1 MLKPSKT
8 VSLLSDPPLSFLKT
22 TFVCLFVLVVAH
34 SIFSWDMWHLVLWPG
49 IKPGTPAMG
58 AQCLSHWT
66 AGRVLILLLAS
77 VTWVY
82 LSGPRK
88 IKQNTSILEILR
100 LEGYLV
106 ASPLYSSKSVV
117 FNQGETVKD
126 AIRIP
131 CVAFQPYT
139 VLPIN
144 SFPEF
149 WCAPRVWK
157 GPTGHCEMLLH
168 PTPREQLWTTKR
180 NFDSGHAILNLVSE
194 RKLVIPLQHPE
205 QADLILLHFAWL
217 HFTSTA
223 FLTNWRSLQCFFEQ
237 VYWQHFP
244 NNICSLRVSVSHLV
258 FLQYLKHFHYYC
270 IRFF

>member
-22 TFVCLFVLVVAH
+22 TFVYLFVLVVAH

-106 ASPLYSSKSVV
+106 ASPLVSSKAVV
-117 FNQGETVKD
+117 FNQGETMKD

-131 CVAFQPYT
+131 CVAFQTIHSAPPST
-139 VLPIN
+139 PSPN
-144 SFPEF
+144 SGVPLGFGKV
-149 WCAPRVWK
+149 PRVIVK
-157 GPTGHCEMLLH
+157 CFSTPPTTSSCELR
-168 PTPREQLWTTKR
+168 RET
-180 NFDSGHAILNLVSE
+180 
-194 RKLVIPLQHPE
+194 
-205 QADLILLHFAWL
+205 LILDM
-217 HFTSTA
+217 
-223 FLTNWRSLQCFFEQ
+223 Q
-237 VYWQHFP
+237 YWIWFQRG
-244 NNICSLRVSVSHLV
+244 SW
-258 FLQYLKHFHYYC
+258 
-270 IRFF
+270 

>member
-131 CVAFQPYT
+131 CVAFQTIHSAPHQL
-139 VLPIN
+139 LPRILVCPSGLERSHGSLWNASPPHPPRAVVNYEEKLWFWTCNTEFGFREEVGN
-144 SFPEF
+144 SSS
-149 WCAPRVWK
+149 APW
-157 GPTGHCEMLLH
+157 TGRPHFTALCLTALHKYCISYKLKVFAMLL
-168 PTPREQLWTTKR
+168 WA
-180 NFDSGHAILNLVSE
+180 S
-194 RKLVIPLQHPE
+194 
-205 QADLILLHFAWL
+205 LLA
-217 HFTSTA
+217 A
-223 FLTNWRSLQCFFEQ
+223 FSQ
-237 VYWQHFP
+237 
-244 NNICSLRVSVSHLV
+244 
-258 FLQYLKHFHYYC
+258 
-270 IRFF
+270 